1 MRKANLLAEECS
13 CSKEMEKLGKILES
27 YKNQEGSLIPVLQ
40 KAQDEYGYLSENT
53 MKCISRK
60 LGVPMTQ
67 IYGVSTFYAQF
78 KLHPPAKNNIK
89 VCHGTA
95 CHVNGAERISIALTD
110 ELGIKEGETSRDGL
124 VSMESVGCIGACSLS
139 PVVVANGETYGRLTP
154 HSVKKITRKINVKR
168 KV

>member
-1 MRKANLLAEECS
+1 MTEECL
-13 CSKEMEKLGKILES
+13 CNQEMIKLKRILES
-27 YKNQEGSLIPVLQ
+27 YEGQKGSLIPILQ
-40 KAQDEYGYLSENT
+40 KAQDEYGYLSERI
-53 MKCISRK
+53 MKCVSK
-60 LGVPMTQ
+60 KTNTPMTQ

-110 ELGIKEGETSRDGL
+110 ELGIKEGETTRDGL

-139 PVVVANGETYGRLTP
+139 PVIVVNKETYGRLTP
-154 HSVKKITRKINVKR
+154 HNIKKITRKIKKN
-168 KV
+168 